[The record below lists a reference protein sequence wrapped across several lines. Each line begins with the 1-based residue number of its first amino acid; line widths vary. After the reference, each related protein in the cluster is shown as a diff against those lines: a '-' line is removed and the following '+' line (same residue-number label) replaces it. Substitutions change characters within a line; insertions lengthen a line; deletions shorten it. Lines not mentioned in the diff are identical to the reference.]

1 MEQKP
6 VIPDM
11 DDLYLDN
18 IDEFVNDQ
26 NKIVTYKW
34 LSLTLGVHVNTAK
47 QMLYHYLEQKRNE
60 SSGTALHATYL
71 VSGKCVENG
80 TPCHKVSVVREEKLE
95 AVKAKMEMTI
105 SVHVY
110 SVQRAELKDSSPLY
124 TTDYD
129 AVKDNLK
136 NCSKYSA
143 IRCAAA
149 VPMSS
154 AELQRAQEIALVPS
168 AEKENRKPGLNEPAA
183 TSKPSAK
190 PPAGIMGMFAS
201 KSASKV
207 QESSKEVKTEQK
219 DDSSSVETSK
229 TKPASKANP
238 MSNFFGKS
246 AQKKVEE
253 KPKKSIK
260 EETDGGST
268 ASASGNIKQSQV
280 SPKSDGEVKEEQSK
294 TSRALKSETKDTR
307 NKTKRPEVVDSDDEP
322 VESQQKKRRR
332 IKKPQP
338 DSSDDEVVPDSP
350 PVPNIQT
357 PSPKKQVKKETV
369 SHQEDGSVVKRRK
382 RRRVLKS
389 HTFVDEEGCF
399 VTEKGY
405 VSESYSESEEE
416 PEPTSQAKDSSLLK
430 QSFGKKEEE
439 KKEKGQ
445 KKTSAASKPTKQ
457 PSIMGF
463 FQKK

>member
-1 MEQKP
+1 
-6 VIPDM
+6 M

-18 IDEFVNDQ
+18 IGEFVNDQ

-129 AVKDNLK
+129 AVKENLK

-143 IRCAAA
+143 IRCSAA

-154 AELQRAQEIALVPS
+154 AELQRAQEMALVPS

-183 TSKPSAK
+183 TSKPCAK

-229 TKPASKANP
+229 TKPAS
-238 MSNFFGKS
+238 
-246 AQKKVEE
+246 
-253 KPKKSIK
+253 
-260 EETDGGST
+260 
-268 ASASGNIKQSQV
+268 
-280 SPKSDGEVKEEQSK
+280 
-294 TSRALKSETKDTR
+294 RALKSETKDTR

-322 VESQQKKRRR
+322 VESQQEKRRR

-389 HTFVDEEGCF
+389 HAFVDEEGCF

-405 VSESYSESEEE
+405 VSESYSDSEEE
-416 PEPTSQAKDSSLLK
+416 PEPTSQAKDSSSLK

>member
-1 MEQKP
+1 
-6 VIPDM
+6 M

-47 QMLYHYLEQKRNE
+47 QMLYHYLQQKRNE
-60 SSGTALHATYL
+60 SSGTPLHATYL

-80 TPCHKVSVVREEKLE
+80 STYHKVSVVREDKLD
-95 AVKAKMEMTI
+95 AVKAKMDVTI

-124 TTDYD
+124 STDYD
-129 AVKDNLK
+129 AVKENLK
-136 NCSKYSA
+136 NCNKYSA

-149 VPMSS
+149 VPLSS
-154 AELQRAQEIALVPS
+154 SELQRAQETALVPPV
-168 AEKENRKPGLNEPAA
+168 EKEISKPGFNENTSA

-190 PPAGIMGMFAS
+190 QPAGIMGMFAS
-201 KSASKV
+201 KNASKS

-219 DDSSSVETSK
+219 EDSSLVETSK
-229 TKPASKANP
+229 SKTASKANP

-246 AQKKVEE
+246 AQKKADE
-253 KPKKSIK
+253 KPNKSIK
-260 EETDGGST
+260 EEMDSSST
-268 ASASGNIKQSQV
+268 ASATASLKQSQT
-280 SPKSDGEVKEEQSK
+280 SSKSETDVKEEQSK
-294 TSRALKSETKDTR
+294 VSKALKVESKDTR
-307 NKTKRPEVVDSDDEP
+307 NKTKRPEVVDSDDEKM
-322 VESQQKKRRR
+322 ESQQKKRRR

-338 DSSDDEVVPDSP
+338 DSSDEEVVPDSP
-350 PVPNIQT
+350 PVPNVHT
-357 PSPKKQVKKETV
+357 PSPKKQVKREPV
-369 SHQEDGSVVKRRK
+369 SHQEESSEVKRRK
-382 RRRVLKS
+382 RRRVLRS
-389 HTFVDEEGCF
+389 NTFVDEDGAF

-416 PEPTSQAKDSSLLK
+416 PESNSQAKDSSSLK
-430 QSFGKKEEE
+430 QSFGKREEE
-439 KKEKGQ
+439 KKEKSQ
-445 KKTSAASKPTKQ
+445 KKTSAAKKPTKQ

>member
-1 MEQKP
+1 M
-6 VIPDM
+6 PDM

-18 IDEFVNDQ
+18 IDEYVNDQ

-47 QMLYHYLEQKRNE
+47 QMLYHYLQQKRNE
-60 SSGTALHATYL
+60 SSGKSLNATYL

-80 TPCHKVSVVREEKLE
+80 STCHKVSVVREDKLE
-95 AVKAKMEMTI
+95 AVKAKMDVTI

-124 TTDYD
+124 NTDYD
-129 AVKDNLK
+129 AVKENLK
-136 NCSKYSA
+136 NCNKYSA

-154 AELQRAQEIALVPS
+154 AELQKAQEMALAPP
-168 AEKENRKPGLNEPAA
+168 AEREISKPGLNENTSA

-190 PPAGIMGMFAS
+190 QPAGIMGMFAS
-201 KSASKV
+201 KNASKS

-219 DDSSSVETSK
+219 DDSSLVETSK
-229 TKPASKANP
+229 SKTTSKANP

-246 AQKKVEE
+246 APKKADE
-253 KPKKSIK
+253 KPNKSIK
-260 EETDGGST
+260 EETDGSST
-268 ASASGNIKQSQV
+268 ATATASMKQSQT
-280 SPKSDGEVKEEQSK
+280 SPKSETDIKEEQSK
-294 TSRALKSETKDTR
+294 VPSAKSKDTR
-307 NKTKRPEVVDSDDEP
+307 NKTKRAEVVDSDDEKM
-322 VESQQKKRRR
+322 ESQQKKRRR

-350 PVPNIQT
+350 PVPNVHT
-357 PSPKKQVKKETV
+357 PSPKKQVKREPV
-369 SHQEDGSVVKRRK
+369 SHQEESSGVKRRK

-389 HTFVDEEGCF
+389 TTFVDEDGSF

-416 PEPTSQAKDSSLLK
+416 PEPNSQAKQSSSIK
-430 QSFGKKEEE
+430 QSFGKKVEE
-439 KKEKGQ
+439 KKEKSQ
-445 KKTSAASKPTKQ
+445 KKTSAANKSTKQ

>member
-1 MEQKP
+1 M
-6 VIPDM
+6 IFM
-11 DDLYLDN
+11 T
-18 IDEFVNDQ
+18 
-26 NKIVTYKW
+26 VTYKW

-47 QMLYHYLEQKRNE
+47 QMLYHYLQQKRNE
-60 SSGTALHATYL
+60 SSRTPLHATYL

-80 TPCHKVSVVREEKLE
+80 STCHKVSVVREDKLD
-95 AVKAKMEMTI
+95 AVKAKMDMTI

-124 TTDYD
+124 NTDYD
-129 AVKDNLK
+129 AVKENLK
-136 NCSKYSA
+136 NCNKYSA

-154 AELQRAQEIALVPS
+154 TELQGAQEMALVPPV
-168 AEKENRKPGLNEPAA
+168 EKEISKTGLNENTSA

-190 PPAGIMGMFAS
+190 QPVGIMGMFAS
-201 KSASKV
+201 KNASKS
-207 QESSKEVKTEQK
+207 QESSMEVKTEQK
-219 DDSSSVETSK
+219 DDSSLVETSK
-229 TKPASKANP
+229 SKTASKANP

-246 AQKKVEE
+246 AQKKADE
-253 KPKKSIK
+253 KPNKNIK
-260 EETDGGST
+260 EETAASST
-268 ASASGNIKQSQV
+268 ATAIIKKSQT
-280 SPKSDGEVKEEQSK
+280 SLKSEIDIKDEQSK
-294 TSRALKSETKDTR
+294 VSSALKIESKDTQ
-307 NKTKRPEVVDSDDEP
+307 NKTRRPEVVDSDDEKM
-322 VESQQKKRRR
+322 ERQQKKRRR

-350 PVPNIQT
+350 PVPNVQT
-357 PSPKKQVKKETV
+357 PSPKKEVNREPV
-369 SHQEDGSVVKRRK
+369 SNQEESSEVKRRK

-389 HTFVDEEGCF
+389 HTFVDEDGSF

-416 PEPTSQAKDSSLLK
+416 PEPNSQAKDSSSLK
-430 QSFGKKEEE
+430 HSFGKREKE
-439 KKEKGQ
+439 KKEKSQ
-445 KKTSAASKPTKQ
+445 KKTSTTNKPTKQ